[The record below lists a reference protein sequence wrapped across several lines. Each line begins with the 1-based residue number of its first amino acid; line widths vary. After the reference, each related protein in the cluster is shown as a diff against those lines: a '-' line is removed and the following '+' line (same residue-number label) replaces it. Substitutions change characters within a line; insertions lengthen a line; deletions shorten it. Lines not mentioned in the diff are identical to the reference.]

1 MSLVIKEEDHHSFTK
16 DIIGGNGVLTLFLL
30 RVRGVILVMYSEEV
44 STSPHLCSLHAEL
57 GTAV

>member
-1 MSLVIKEEDHHSFTK
+1 MSLVIKGEDHHSLTR
-16 DIIGGNGVLTLFLL
+16 DIIGGRGVLTLFLYREL
-30 RVRGVILVMYSEEV
+30 VILVMYSEEV